1 MIEIRLMEKGEE
13 QEVIHLVKDVFDRQV
28 APTYKPEGREAFFR
42 YANVDALKAR
52 MANHKVFVAEFE
64 DELVG
69 ILEMRGT
76 DHVSMFFVSD
86 IWQKRGVGTAL
97 FDAAMKSNL
106 SENPEL
112 EKITVNSSPNS
123 VKFYKSLGFET
134 QKPEQESDGIRFT
147 PMILDL
153 WH

>member
-1 MIEIRLMEKGEE
+1 M
-13 QEVIHLVKDVFDRQV
+13 
-28 APTYKPEGREAFFR
+28 
-42 YANVDALKAR
+42 DALKAR
-52 MANHKVFVAEFE
+52 ISNHKVFVAEFD

-76 DHVSMFFVSD
+76 NHVSMFFVND
-86 IWQKRGVGTAL
+86 VWQQRGVGTAL

-106 SENPEL
+106 SENPDL

-123 VKFYKSLGFET
+123 VEFYKSLGFET
-134 QKPEQESDGIRFT
+134 QKPEQEKEGIRFT